1 MRPIYSRPIATIA
14 NKIVHRD
21 SEESAPA
28 EYPPDQP
35 EADTLDDDGA
45 AYGAEEA
52 EMQAALEKELEE
64 SEAKMV
70 KGPANGNAEDKEM
83 ADGFKPKE
91 EDEVS
96 EAGSEDLEEES
107 SDEDEDDEDDEEGAE
122 GEDTEMADGEDK
134 PTATVTGTGANGQQ
148 KGAEVKPEVMV
159 H

>member
-1 MRPIYSRPIATIA
+1 M
-14 NKIVHRD
+14 
-21 SEESAPA
+21 
-28 EYPPDQP
+28 YPPDQP

-64 SEAKMV
+64 TEAKMA
-70 KGPANGNAEDKEM
+70 KNATNGNADKEM
-83 ADGFKPKE
+83 TDSNKVKE

-107 SDEDEDDEDDEEGAE
+107 SDEDDEDEEGEDEEGAE
-122 GEDTEMADGEDK
+122 GEDTEMADGDDK
-134 PTATVTGTGANGQQ
+134 PTASTGTATAQANDEQ
-148 KGAEVKPEVMV
+148 KGAQPKPQVMV